1 MKSAKDARIGDTF
14 KHITTDIIPEEGF
27 LPAKPLV
34 YCGIYPEDPEHYSEL
49 DKSI

>member
-1 MKSAKDARIGDTF
+1 MKEARVGDTF
-14 KHITTDIIPEEGF
+14 KLINTEVIAEEGF

-34 YCGIYPEDPEHYSEL
+34 FCGIYPEDPEEYTEL